1 MKKQLT
7 KVKEYWNVKDPEN
20 KDPEKHLTVTGRI
33 MIYQNQPKILDKYC
47 SAKYSWKNVWKN

>member
-20 KDPEKHLTVTGRI
+20 KDPEKHLTITGRI
-33 MIYQNQPKILDKYC
+33 MIYQNQPKILD
-47 SAKYSWKNVWKN
+47 